1 MSERISTLH
10 KKPLIMGAG
19 LMVLDIILNNGD
31 TQPMFRAGGTCGNV
45 LAGLSYLGWKSNAIA
60 RIGTDYAGKVMA
72 NDLSNCGVDISF
84 IGREEELK
92 TPRIIERLSS
102 NGYQPKHTFLLRCT
116 ACHAYLPRFRSPTLG
131 TADSVVSINISPV
144 VFFFDRVSPAI
155 LKLARTYR
163 ESGALIF
170 FEPNNLN
177 SLEDIEPAVT
187 LCHVLKYSGDETK
200 KGTPDKGDHHMQELK
215 PPLIIKTLGKG
226 GLMFNRSKSKAWHY
240 QRGVLVDN
248 LKDTCGAGDWCTIGF
263 LYFLNAFAAVR
274 HISLAEALEQYK
286 LVNGALQ
293 HAQVMS
299 ALSCGFVGARGLS
312 DTVDGSVLK
321 QTIHHHLTHN
331 TDINDVMGR
340 LTAKKNPTLKRNIKT
355 ADKTTCPVCLSSLQ
369 LERNVRSGLYRAGKI
384 DKQHGGI
391 SELASRR

>member
-1 MSERISTLH
+1 MSEKNSKLH

-45 LAGLSYLGWKSNAIA
+45 LAGLSYLGWKSAAIA
-60 RIGTDYAGKVMA
+60 RIGTDFAGKVMA
-72 NDLSNCGVDISF
+72 NDLSSCGVDISF
-84 IGREEELK
+84 LGREEKLK

-102 NGYQPKHTFLLRCT
+102 NGSHPKHTFLLRCT
-116 ACHAYLPRFRSPTLG
+116 ACHAYLPRFQSPTMD
-131 TADSVVSINISPV
+131 TANSIASNSMSPM

-163 ESGALIF
+163 ESGTLIF

-177 SLEDIEPAVT
+177 GLKDIESAVN

-200 KGTPDKGDHHMQELK
+200 EGTPNKRDHHMKELK
-215 PPLIIKTLGKG
+215 PALIIKTLGKE
-226 GLMFNRSKSKAWHY
+226 GLMFNSSKSKAWHY
-240 QRGVLVDN
+240 QRGILVDS

-263 LYFLNAFAAVR
+263 LYFLNAFAAAR
-274 HISLAEALEQYK
+274 HISLVEALQQYK
-286 LVNGALQ
+286 LVKGVLQ

-312 DTVDGSVLK
+312 DTADGSALT
-321 QTIHHHLTHN
+321 QTIHHHLTYN
-331 TDINDVMGR
+331 TDINYIMER
-340 LTAKKNPTLKRNIKT
+340 LTAKKHPILKRNMKT
-355 ADKTTCPVCLSSLQ
+355 ADKTACPVCLSALQ
-369 LERNVRSGLYRAGKI
+369 LERTVLPSIVQDRQN
-384 DKQHGGI
+384 
-391 SELASRR
+391 